1 MQTTIY
7 KPEDEQEL
15 MARLWSPTLKDN
27 PLAFVR
33 YVFPWGVK
41 GTPLE
46 HFSGPRK
53 WQREILQ
60 DITDHIKTNNEL
72 ANNKSNPTS
81 NPVSNPT
88 SNQEIMYKVL
98 QEAISSGRGIGKS
111 ALVSWL
117 TIWML
122 TTRIG
127 STTIISANSENQL
140 RSITW
145 AEITKWLA
153 MSLNS
158 HWFEVSATRLAP
170 AKWLTELVE
179 GDLKKGTRYW
189 GVEGRLWS
197 EENPDAYAGVHNYDG
212 VLVIFDEAS
221 GIADPI
227 WSVTGGF
234 FTENTPNRFWLAFSN
249 PRRNTGYFY
258 ECFNSK
264 RDFWATRVVDAR
276 TVEGTDKA
284 VYERIIQEYGSE
296 SSQAH
301 VEVYGMFPSEG
312 DDQFIPADI
321 VDEAMGRDKYKD
333 ETAPIIIGVDPARFG
348 ADATVIAIRQG
359 RDIVK
364 IMRHRGD
371 DTMTVVGHIIEAIEE
386 WKPALVVI
394 DEGGL
399 GAGIVDRL
407 KEQRYKIKGVNFGN
421 KSASPIMYGNKRAE
435 MWGKMKDWLRTAS
448 IPKDRFLKT
457 DLISPMIKPDSKGTI
472 FLESKK
478 DMKARGLASP
488 DAADAICVTF
498 AFPVAHRE
506 YSEKTRTLRT
516 YDRGSVTTSWMG
528 S

>member
-7 KPEDEQEL
+7 SAEDEQEL
-15 MARLWSPTLKDN
+15 MARLWAPAIKDN
-27 PLAFVR
+27 PLAFVM
-33 YVFPWGVK
+33 YAFPWGQP

-46 HFSGPRK
+46 NFQGPRK
-53 WQREILQ
+53 WQREVL
-60 DITDHIKTNNEL
+60 TDLAEHIKTNRGKIDFDTL
-72 ANNKSNPTS
+72 R
-81 NPVSNPT
+81 
-88 SNQEIMYKVL
+88 
-98 QEAISSGRGIGKS
+98 EAISSGRGIGKS

-122 TTRIG
+122 STRIG
-127 STTIISANSENQL
+127 STTIISANSEAQL
-140 RSITW
+140 RSVTW

-158 HWFEVSATRLAP
+158 HWFEVSATRLMP
-170 AKWLTELVE
+170 AKWITELVE
-179 GDLKKGTRYW
+179 RDLKKGTRYW

-197 EENPDAYAGVHNYDG
+197 AENPDAYAGVHNFDG
-212 VLVIFDEAS
+212 VMVIFDEAS
-221 GIADPI
+221 GIDDGI
-227 WSVTGGF
+227 WSVTSGF

-258 ECFNSK
+258 ETFHSK
-264 RDFWATRVVDAR
+264 REFWKTKVVDAR

-284 VYERIIQEYGSE
+284 VYQQIIDEYGAD

-301 VEVYGMFPSEG
+301 VEVYGEFPNAG
-312 DDQFIPADI
+312 DDQFISSGL
-321 VDEAMGRDKYKD
+321 VDDAMTRPKYQD
-333 ETAPIIIGVDPARFG
+333 MSAPIIIGVDPARFG

-359 RDIVK
+359 RDIVR
-364 IMRHRGD
+364 IDRHRGD
-371 DTMTVVGHIIEAIEE
+371 DTMTVVGHIIEVIEE
-386 WKPALVVI
+386 FKPALTVI

-421 KSASPIMYGNKRAE
+421 KSAKPIMYGNKRAE
-435 MWGKMKDWLRTAS
+435 MWGSMREWLKSAS

-457 DLISPMIKPDSKGTI
+457 DLISPMMKPDSKGTI

-506 YSEKTRTLRT
+506 YTEPKRRVVS
-516 YDRGSVTTSWMG
+516 DRGMIATTWMG
-528 S
+528 A

>member
-7 KPEDEQEL
+7 SAEDEQAL
-15 MARLWSPTLKDN
+15 MARLWTPAIKDN
-27 PLAFVR
+27 PLAFVM
-33 YVFPWGVK
+33 YAFPWGTP

-46 HFSGPRK
+46 HFTGPRK
-53 WQREILQ
+53 WQREVLQ
-60 DITDHIKTNNEL
+60 DLAEHIKQNRGKIDFDTL
-72 ANNKSNPTS
+72 R
-81 NPVSNPT
+81 
-88 SNQEIMYKVL
+88 
-98 QEAISSGRGIGKS
+98 EAISSGRGIGKS

-122 TTRIG
+122 STRIG
-127 STTIISANSENQL
+127 STTIISANSEAQL
-140 RSITW
+140 RSVTW

-158 HWFEVSATRLAP
+158 HWFEVSATRLMP

-179 GDLKKGTRYW
+179 RDLKKGTRYW

-197 EENPDAYAGVHNYDG
+197 AENPDAYAGVHNYDG
-212 VLVIFDEAS
+212 VMVIFDEAS
-221 GIADPI
+221 GIDDGI
-227 WSVTGGF
+227 WSVTSGF

-258 ECFNSK
+258 ETFHSK
-264 RDFWATRVVDAR
+264 REFWKTKVVDAR
-276 TVEGTDKA
+276 TVEGTDKQ
-284 VYERIIQEYGSE
+284 VYQQIIDEYGSD
-296 SSQAH
+296 SAQAH
-301 VEVYGMFPSEG
+301 VEVYGEFPNAG
-312 DDQFIPADI
+312 DDQFISSGV
-321 VDEAMGRDKYKD
+321 VDEAMARPKYQD
-333 ETAPIIIGVDPARFG
+333 MSAPIIIGVDPARFG
-348 ADATVIAIRQG
+348 ADATVIAVRQG
-359 RDIVK
+359 RDIVR
-364 IMRHRGD
+364 IDRHRGD

-421 KSASPIMYGNKRAE
+421 KSATPIMYGNKRAE
-435 MWGKMKDWLRTAS
+435 MWGKMKEWLKTAS

-457 DLISPMIKPDSKGTI
+457 DLISPMMKPDSRGTI

-478 DMKARGLASP
+478 DMKSRGLASP

-506 YSEKTRTLRT
+506 YTEPKRRVVS
-516 YDRGSVTTSWMG
+516 DRGMAATGWMG